1 MSMGLEKVIE
11 KIQKEGK
18 EKITSILQDA
28 EKQAAQILQTKQ
40 KMVEELSV
48 KKKQETEK
56 QIESLKTQEESGVE
70 IEAKKIR
77 LNTEKDILNMTYQ
90 ECLVALSSLPHEK
103 VISSLLKSIKEELPE
118 AAYIYSNKRDA
129 PLVQS
134 LSTLS
139 YEGSIECLGG
149 IVVENKEKTMK
160 LDYRYEMIA
169 ETVWDRSLK
178 EIAEKLFR

>member
-1 MSMGLEKVIE
+1 MGLEKVIE
-11 KIQKEGK
+11 EIQKEGK
-18 EKITSILQDA
+18 EKIAGILQDA
-28 EKQAAQILQTKQ
+28 EKQAAQILKTKQ
-40 KMVEELSV
+40 KIIEELSI
-48 KKKQETEK
+48 KKKQEIEK

-77 LNTEKDILNMTYQ
+77 LNTEKEILDMTYQ

-103 VISSLLKSIKEELPE
+103 IISSLLKSVKEELPE

-129 PLVQS
+129 PLVRS

-139 YEGSIECLGG
+139 YGGSIECLGG
-149 IVVENKEKTMK
+149 IVAENKDKTMK
-160 LDYRYEMIA
+160 IDYRYEMIA
-169 ETVWDRSLK
+169 EIVWDRSLK

>member
-1 MSMGLEKVIE
+1 MGLEKVIE

-18 EKITSILQDA
+18 EKITSMLQDA

-40 KMVEELSV
+40 KIIEELSV

-56 QIESLKTQEESGVE
+56 QIESLKTQAESGME

-77 LNTEKDILNMTYQ
+77 LKTEKDIFNITYQ

-103 VISSLLKSIKEELPE
+103 VISSLMKSVKEELPE

-129 PLVQS
+129 PLVRS

-139 YEGSIECLGG
+139 YGGSIECLGG
-149 IVVENKEKTMK
+149 IVVENKDKTMK
-160 LDYRYEMIA
+160 IDYRYEMIA
-169 ETVWDRSLK
+169 EIVWDRSLK

>member
-11 KIQKEGK
+11 KIQEEGK
-18 EKITSILQDA
+18 EKITSIIQDA
-28 EKQAAQILQTKQ
+28 EKQAADMLQTKQ
-40 KMVEELSV
+40 QMLEELSV

-56 QIESLKTQEESGVE
+56 QIESLKVQEESGVE

-77 LNTEKDILNMTYQ
+77 LTTEKDILDMTYQ
-90 ECLVALSSLPHEK
+90 ECLGALASLQHEK
-103 VISSLLKSIKEELPE
+103 IISSLLERIREELPE
-118 AAYIYSNKRDA
+118 AAFIYSNKRDA
-129 PLVQS
+129 SLVRS

-139 YEGSIECLGG
+139 YGGSIECLGG
-149 IVVENKEKTMK
+149 IVVENTDKTMK

>member
-11 KIQKEGK
+11 KIQEEGK
-18 EKITSILQDA
+18 EKITSIIQDA
-28 EKQAAQILQTKQ
+28 EKQAADMLQNKQ
-40 KMVEELSV
+40 QMLEELSV

-56 QIESLKTQEESGVE
+56 QIESLKAQEESGVE

-77 LNTEKDILNMTYQ
+77 LTTEKDILDMTYQ
-90 ECLVALSSLPHEK
+90 ECLGALTSLPHEK
-103 VISSLLKSIKEELPE
+103 IISSLLESIKEELPE
-118 AAYIYSNKRDA
+118 AAFIYSNQRDA
-129 PLVQS
+129 PLVRS

-139 YEGSIECLGG
+139 YGGSIECLGG
-149 IVVENKEKTMK
+149 IVVENTDKTMK

>member
-1 MSMGLEKVIE
+1 MGLEKVIE
-11 KIQKEGK
+11 KIQEDGK
-18 EKITSILQDA
+18 EKIKNILKDA
-28 EKQAAQILQTKQ
+28 EKQVAQILQSKQ
-40 KMVEELSV
+40 KMVEELSI

-56 QIESLKTQEESGVE
+56 QIESLKNQEESGVE

-103 VISSLLKSIKEELPE
+103 VISSLLKRIKGELPE

-129 PLVQS
+129 PLVRS
-134 LSTLS
+134 LSKLS
-139 YEGSIECLGG
+139 YGGSIECLGG
-149 IVVENKEKTMK
+149 VIAENKEKTVK

-178 EIAEKLFR
+178 EIAEKLFS